1 MKILTVGVQNKGESI
16 STSPKI
22 YVGKLCLTLKAD
34 CSKWMEYSIAQPLGV
49 AAITWY
55 SKYTSV

>member
-49 AAITWY
+49 AAIT
-55 SKYTSV
+55 